1 MRFPAVVDQLRK
13 IAGRDAV
20 LDRPEDLM
28 LYEYDAGVRKC
39 TPAAVVFPQTTEQV
53 SQIMRL
59 ASSAGFPVVARGA
72 GTGLSGGAISPEGG
86 VVLAFARMNRI
97 LEVDAENMR
106 AVVQPGVVNQQLSDN
121 VAHLGLYFAP
131 DPSSQKACTIG
142 GNVAENS
149 GGPHTLAYGVTVNHV
164 TGLTVVLPSGEV
176 VHFGGKAAEC
186 SGYDLTGFFV
196 GSEGTL
202 GVVTEITVKLLR
214 RPERVAT
221 LLGIFETVD
230 DGARTVSAITAAGIT
245 PAALEMLDGWTL
257 RAVEAACHAGY
268 PLDAGAVLLIE
279 LEGLGRAG
287 RGAGGGSAGGLL
299 RSRGRARC
307 GARKTRTSGR
317 CCGRAAR
324 TPSRRWDDWHLRTI
338 RRMAWCR
345 ARKIPAVLQFIE
357 GVAKKY
363 GLRIGNIFHAG
374 DGNLHPL
381 ILFDPRDPAQLEL
394 VQVASRDILE
404 YCVSVGGS
412 ITGEH
417 GVGLE
422 KRDLMPLLF
431 TDDDLDVMLSLHN
444 AFNAAGVLNP
454 GKLFPTTRMCRETRG
469 PSQQSGAGSGGHVSA
484 SWQFRSTSTR
494 ELRAICGEENVRE
507 RPSRR
512 SVRESCFGRGSGSG
526 TGVWRMSTGCSVGP
540 AGGSTER
547 SAAEL
552 RTDIL
557 LHLNRLTEVEH
568 YDHADLTV
576 GVGAGTTVAQLN
588 AMVGADRLMFAA
600 DPPLPERCTIGG
612 LLATASHGPLRHGYG
627 AVARL
632 SASECAL

>member
-1 MRFPAVVDQLRK
+1 MRIPAIVDQLRK

-28 LYEYDAGVRKC
+28 LYEYDAGVRKR
-39 TPAAVVFPQTTEQV
+39 TPAAVVFPQTTEHV

-106 AVVQPGVVNQQLSDN
+106 AVVQPGVVNQQMSDN

-149 GGPHTLAYGVTVNHV
+149 GGPHTLMYGVTVNHV

-176 VHFGGKAAEC
+176 VRFGGKAAEC

-196 GSEGTL
+196 GSEGTV
-202 GVVTEITVKLLR
+202 GIVTEITVKLLR

-221 LLGIFETVD
+221 LLGIFETID

-279 LEGLGRAG
+279 LEGLAEQVEEQAEAVREVCVQQKAREVRRAKDETERALLWKGRKNAFAALG
-287 RGAGGGSAGGLL
+287 RLAPSYYSQDGVVP
-299 RSRGRARC
+299 R
-307 GARKTRTSGR
+307 TR
-317 CCGRAAR
+317 
-324 TPSRRWDDWHLRTI
+324 
-338 RRMAWCR
+338 
-345 ARKIPAVLQFIE
+345 IPAVLKFIG
-357 GVAKKY
+357 GVAEKY

-381 ILFDPRDPAQLEL
+381 ILFDPRDPKQLEL
-394 VQVASRDILE
+394 VQQAGADILK

-431 TDDDLDVMLSLHN
+431 TDEDLDVMLSLRN

-454 GKLFPTTRMCRETRG
+454 GKLFPTTRVCAETRG
-469 PSQQSGAGSGGHVSA
+469 ASQNPVLQ
-484 SWQFRSTSTR
+484 
-494 ELRAICGEENVRE
+494 
-507 RPSRR
+507 
-512 SVRESCFGRGSGSG
+512 
-526 TGVWRMSTGCSVGP
+526 
-540 AGGSTER
+540 
-547 SAAEL
+547 AE
-552 RTDIL
+552 
-557 LHLNRLTEVEH
+557 
-568 YDHADLTV
+568 
-576 GVGAGTTVAQLN
+576 G
-588 AMVGADRLMFAA
+588 M
-600 DPPLPERCTIGG
+600 
-612 LLATASHGPLRHGYG
+612 
-627 AVARL
+627 
-632 SASECAL
+632 